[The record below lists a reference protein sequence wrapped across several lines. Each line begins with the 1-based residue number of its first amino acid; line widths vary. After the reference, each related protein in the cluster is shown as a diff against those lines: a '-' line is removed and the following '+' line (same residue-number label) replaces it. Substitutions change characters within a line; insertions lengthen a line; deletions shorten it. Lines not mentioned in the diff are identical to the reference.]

1 MTSKKQTPWS
11 RFRAVS
17 LILHKW
23 MGIVSAL
30 VLAVVALS
38 GTIYVFQDEV
48 VKLLNRDQ
56 FYIDADE
63 MGVQVPSETIVQNIT
78 ASTGGK
84 VRFLSIPAADNKIW
98 LANVM
103 REGDGRRGTTFM
115 VNPYTGSFEEQKDLK
130 GEAFFFW
137 VFRLHRWL
145 LMDTAIGR
153 PIVGWATILMIFLT
167 ISGLI
172 VWLPRKLRN
181 IYNGLKIKWKGG
193 AYRLTFDLHSTLGF
207 YAGFFILIMAITGL
221 YWSFDW
227 SRSALLSALGVEAPQ
242 RGGGGS
248 GGKVELDGTGT
259 TVEYASYAEILAAAD
274 AELDYEGDYRLTIPE
289 DMASSIV
296 LTKSKTG
303 FFAPAGSDR
312 IEIDRVHARPVKVE
326 RFGDKSFNEQIA
338 SSIKALHTGEIFGL
352 FTKIL
357 YFISGLIA
365 SSLPVTGL
373 ILWIKKF

>member
-1 MTSKKQTPWS
+1 MAPKKQTLWI
-11 RFRAVS
+11 RFRSVS
-17 LILHKW
+17 FTIHKW
-23 MGIVSAL
+23 LGIVSAL
-30 VLAVVALS
+30 VLTVVALS
-38 GTIYVFQDEV
+38 GTIYVFHDEV
-48 VKLLNRDQ
+48 VKLLNRDM
-56 FYIDADE
+56 FYVKTSE
-63 MGVQVPSETIVQNIT
+63 MGAQVPVERIVEDIQS
-78 ASTGGK
+78 STGGQL
-84 VRFLSIPAADNKIW
+84 RFLSIPAAENKVW

-103 REGDGRRGTTFM
+103 LEGGGRRGHTYM
-115 VNPYTGSFEEQKDLK
+115 VNPYSGQFEEQKDLK

-153 PIVGWATILMIFLT
+153 PIVGWATIVMIFLT

-181 IYNGLKIKWKGG
+181 VYNGLKIKWRGG

-207 YAGFFILIMAITGL
+207 YAAFFILIMSITGL

-227 SRSALLSALGVEAPQ
+227 SRSAILSALGVEAPQ
-242 RGGGGS
+242 RGGGGR
-248 GGKVELDGTGT
+248 VEKAGPEGAPA
-259 TVEYASYAEILAAAD
+259 EYASYAEILAAAD
-274 AELDYEGDYRLTIPE
+274 AQLSYKGDYRIMVPE
-289 DMASSIV
+289 ATAASVV

-303 FFAPAGSDR
+303 FFAPSASDR
-312 IEIDRVHARPVKVE
+312 IEMDRLSATPLKVE
-326 RFGDKSFNEQIA
+326 RFGDKPFNEQIA
-338 SSIKALHTGEIFGL
+338 SSIKALHTGEVFGL

-365 SSLPVTGL
+365 SSLPVTGI

>member
-1 MTSKKQTPWS
+1 
-11 RFRAVS
+11 
-17 LILHKW
+17 
-23 MGIVSAL
+23 
-30 VLAVVALS
+30 
-38 GTIYVFQDEV
+38 
-48 VKLLNRDQ
+48 
-56 FYIDADE
+56 
-63 MGVQVPSETIVQNIT
+63 
-78 ASTGGK
+78 
-84 VRFLSIPAADNKIW
+84 
-98 LANVM
+98 
-103 REGDGRRGTTFM
+103 
-115 VNPYTGSFEEQKDLK
+115 
-130 GEAFFFW
+130 
-137 VFRLHRWL
+137 
-145 LMDTAIGR
+145 
-153 PIVGWATILMIFLT
+153 
-167 ISGLI
+167 
-172 VWLPRKLRN
+172 
-181 IYNGLKIKWKGG
+181 
-193 AYRLTFDLHSTLGF
+193 
-207 YAGFFILIMAITGL
+207 
-221 YWSFDW
+221 
-227 SRSALLSALGVEAPQ
+227 
-242 RGGGGS
+242 
-248 GGKVELDGTGT
+248 VELDGTGT